1 MCYIFAYLCVCVCV
15 CVCART
21 LSLSRN
27 SIPVDAVIS
36 EDVAVYVSALRDKN
50 MFRDSATAACHL
62 FFIIIDH
69 QQIGH
74 TKAL

>member
-1 MCYIFAYLCVCVCV
+1 MCVTSLPTCVCVCV
-15 CVCART
+15 CVCARA
-21 LSLSRN
+21 LSLSQN